1 MNIPQFVVL
10 GALEQIGH
18 GSGYDVLQDLNRKMI
33 DRWIDIKTGSIYHA
47 IKHLHKTGAIREVEQ
62 TRTGGFPTKTIYAPT
77 DAGRAHFDSLQEEAF
92 LGLFPQFYGFKLALK
107 FNTRRSA
114 AEIIHFAE
122 LAIARIDGQLTAMDR
137 YLRSL
142 DAASPQY
149 AYDAFF
155 IEHDRRLY
163 AAEKAWIQE
172 VVARIDAVRVGP
184 QVAPPPPKDY

>member
-18 GSGYDVLQDLNRKMI
+18 GSGYDLLQELNRKMI

-47 IKHLHKTGAIREVEQ
+47 IKHLHKEGAIRAVEQ
-62 TRTGGFPTKTIYAPT
+62 TRTGAFPTKTIYAPT
-77 DAGRAHFDSLQEEAF
+77 DAGRQRFDRLQEEAF
-92 LGLFPQFYGFKLALK
+92 LGLYPQFSGFKLALK

-114 AEIIHFAE
+114 AEIVHFAE
-122 LAIARIDGQLTAMDR
+122 LAIARIDGQLAAMDA
-137 YLRSL
+137 YLRAL

-155 IEHDRRLY
+155 IDHDRRLY
-163 AAEKAWIQE
+163 EAEKAWIE
-172 VVARIDAVRVGP
+172 AVVAQIDWVRVSP
-184 QVAPPPPKDY
+184 KPAP